1 MRLLRLVVVLFV
13 ALLLA
18 LAGYAYFG
26 DMGADPR
33 PMRVPV
39 TIDLGDVAAPAS
51 SPAAAGATAPGG
63 AAPGTDR
70 TGATDAAAGGVTGR
84 TAGSSTAGSGTA
96 GSGTAGS
103 STAGTAG
110 GTRGG
115 DGDASLD

>member
-51 SPAAAGATAPGG
+51 GPAAGET

-70 TGATDAAAGGVTGR
+70 TGATDEAAGGVTGR
-84 TAGSSTAGSGTA
+84 TAGSSTAGS
-96 GSGTAGS
+96 S
-103 STAGTAG
+103 TAG